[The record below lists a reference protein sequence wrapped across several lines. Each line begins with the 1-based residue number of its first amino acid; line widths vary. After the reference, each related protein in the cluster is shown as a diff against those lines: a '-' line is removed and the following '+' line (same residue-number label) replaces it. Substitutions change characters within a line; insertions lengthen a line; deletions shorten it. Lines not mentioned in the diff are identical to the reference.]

1 MLRYNA
7 RLTQPVRGAMMT
19 DRPAEIDSARAGI
32 AEANLVDAIEQATVG
47 YYELDRDFRYRRVNE
62 AGARLL
68 HLDRS
73 DVLGRAVFELFPGIE
88 RSEVHAAVRRVMAGG
103 SPESVEIYFP
113 PFNMWGIN
121 DIIPLSDGVAI
132 FSRDVTARKRLEQ
145 NLSFLA
151 KASKA
156 LAGSLDYHR
165 TLRTV
170 AKLAVSHIADWC
182 SVEMLMPEGGVEL
195 LAVAH
200 IDPKRVRWAI
210 KLRQDN
216 PVDMDAPTGLPNV
229 LRTGR
234 SEFYPQ
240 ITEEMIV
247 AAAKDEKMLQLIRD
261 VGISSVM
268 IVPLLNHG
276 RAIGA
281 ITFVSAESGRHF
293 VAADLSMAEELA
305 SRAALAIENSRLY
318 AESQKAVALR
328 DDFIYVASHELRTPV
343 TSLKLY
349 TEVLQRQAERGN
361 LDQIG
366 KNLSKMNAQ
375 IDKLS
380 VLIGDLLDVSRIEA
394 GKLDL
399 RDDEVDLSALV
410 AEIVDAIQPT
420 APRHRIEVE
429 GGITRT
435 VRGDRDRL
443 GQVLTN
449 LLTNATKYSPLA
461 DRVIIR
467 LGEDGDRAFV
477 EFQDFGIGIDSEH
490 LERIFERFYRV
501 NGSDDASFPGLGIGL
516 YITSQIVRRHGG
528 TISVSSRAGEGS
540 VFHVELPFN
549 SPGN

>member
-1 MLRYNA
+1 
-7 RLTQPVRGAMMT
+7 MT
-19 DRPAEIDSARAGI
+19 DRLAESESSRSGI
-32 AEANLVDAIEQATVG
+32 ADANMVDAIEQASGG
-47 YYELDRDFRYRRVNE
+47 YFELDRDFRYRRVNE

-73 DVLGRAVFELFPGIE
+73 KVLGRAVFDIFPGIE
-88 RSEVHAAVRRVMAGG
+88 KSPIHAAVRRVMAGG
-103 SPESVEIYFP
+103 QAESVEVYFP
-113 PFNMWGIN
+113 PFDMWGVN
-121 DIIPLSDGVAI
+121 DIVPLSDGVAI

-145 NLSFLA
+145 NLGFLA

-156 LAGSLDYHR
+156 LAGSLDYQH

-182 SVEMLMPEGGVEL
+182 SVEMLTPEGAVEL

-200 IDPKRVRWAI
+200 IDPKRVRWAR
-210 KLRQDN
+210 KLRREN
-216 PVDMDAPTGLPNV
+216 PVDMNAPSGLPNV

-234 SEFYPQ
+234 SEFYPEV
-240 ITEEMIV
+240 TEEMIL
-247 AAAKDEKMLQLIRD
+247 AAAKDEQTLKLIREI
-261 VGISSVM
+261 GFSSVM

-293 VAADLSMAEELA
+293 VPTDLSMAEELA

-349 TEVLQRQAERGN
+349 TEVLRRQAERGSF
-361 LDQIG
+361 DQIG
-366 KNLSKMNAQ
+366 KNLGKMNAQ

-380 VLIGDLLDVSRIEA
+380 VLIGDLLDVSRIES
-394 GKLDL
+394 GKLEL
-399 RDDEVDLSALV
+399 REDEVDLGALV

-420 APRHRIEVE
+420 APKHRIEIE
-429 GGITRT
+429 GELART

-461 DRVIIR
+461 DRVIVR

-501 NGSDDASFPGLGIGL
+501 NGSGYDSFPGLGIGL
-516 YITSQIVRRHGG
+516 YISIQIVRRHGG
-528 TISVSSRAGEGS
+528 EISVTSRKGEGS
-540 VFHVELPFN
+540 AFRVEVPFN
-549 SPGN
+549 PPKR